1 MSLKNE
7 TRQAFRN
14 TRNFYREYTRGMTP
28 ERIGKEF
35 QDDSRRL
42 MELYYDAVGV
52 RPAEKEK
59 KQPPVRIFKLISSLL
74 LRLTP
79 ARRLALGFSFAGFVI
94 YLLGSG
100 PLATLMLPLGIIV
113 LILLLLLELLE
124 KSDVMKEIDLARDIQ
139 ISLLPGS
146 VIKHGHLEFASFAST
161 ASEVGGDYVDVI
173 NTDEGTYY
181 VIADVSGKG
190 LSAAL
195 YMVRLQALVHLI
207 IEKLK
212 PDPKELFL
220 HLNDYIKSG
229 KKDKTFVTA
238 CAAFFPSDGSPVKMC
253 RAGHNPPLL
262 YHASRD
268 SVSELRTSGL
278 GLGMTN
284 TGVFGENLKQ
294 LSINMQPGDNLLFY
308 TDGLTEARNPHMD
321 QFDEHR
327 LRDLFELY
335 GSLHATTILSKIQ
348 IAVEEFIE
356 GEKLVDD
363 ITFTCV
369 HMHPAASRSLPK
381 DHGSEHTAAPVA
393 HDHSLTS
400 RKIKVSGKIR

>member
-7 TRQAFRN
+7 TRQAFNN
-14 TRNFYREYTRGMTP
+14 TRSFYREYTRGMTA

-35 QDDSRRL
+35 QDDSKRL
-42 MELYYDAVGV
+42 MALYYDAVGV
-52 RPAEKEK
+52 KPEEGEK
-59 KQPPVRIFKLISSLL
+59 KKPPVRIFKLLSSLL

-79 ARRLALGFSFAGFVI
+79 TRRLALGFSFVGFAV
-94 YLLGSG
+94 YLVGSG
-100 PLATLMLPLGIIV
+100 PLATLMLPLGIVI
-113 LILLLLLELLE
+113 LALLLLLELLE

-139 ISLLPGS
+139 ISLLPGPN
-146 VIKHGHLEFASFAST
+146 IRHGNLEFASFAST

-173 NTDEGTYY
+173 DTDEGTYY

-262 YHASRD
+262 YHSTRD
-268 SVSELRTSGL
+268 AVSELRSSGL
-278 GLGMTN
+278 GLGMTS
-284 TGVFGENLKQ
+284 TAVFGEHLKQ

-308 TDGLTEARNPHMD
+308 TDGLTEARNPSME
-321 QFDEHR
+321 QYDEHR
-327 LRDLFELY
+327 LRELFELY
-335 GSLHATTILSKIQ
+335 GSLHATSILSKIQ
-348 IAVEEFIE
+348 VAVEEFIE
-356 GEKLVDD
+356 GEKLLDD

-369 HMHPAASRSLPK
+369 HLHRDKKRSLP
-381 DHGSEHTAAPVA
+381 
-393 HDHSLTS
+393 
-400 RKIKVSGKIR
+400 GKHRAIAENTNVR

>member
-14 TRNFYREYTRGMTP
+14 TRIFYREYTRGMTP

-35 QDDSRRL
+35 HDDSRRL
-42 MELYYDAVGV
+42 MALYYDAVGV
-52 RPAEKEK
+52 KPGKSDEHK
-59 KQPPVRIFKLISSLL
+59 PPVRIFRLISSLL

-79 ARRLALGFSFAGFVI
+79 ARRLALGFSFAGLVIHFVAT
-94 YLLGSG
+94 G
-100 PLATLMLPLGIIV
+100 PIAALMLPLSIIT

-146 VIKHGHLEFASFAST
+146 NIRHKNLEFASFAST

-173 NTDEGTYY
+173 DTTEGTYY

-238 CAAFFPSDGSPVKMC
+238 CAAFFPADVSPVKMC
-253 RAGHNPPLL
+253 RAGHTPPLL
-262 YHASRD
+262 YQSSRD
-268 SVSELRTSGL
+268 TVSELRSSGL
-278 GLGMTN
+278 ALGMTN
-284 TGVFGENLKQ
+284 TAVFGENLRQ

-308 TDGLTEARNPHMD
+308 TDGLTEARNPDMVQYED
-321 QFDEHR
+321 HR
-327 LRDLFELY
+327 LHHLFELY
-335 GSLHATTILSKIQ
+335 GSLNATTILKKIQ
-348 IAVEEFIE
+348 TAVEEFIE

-369 HMHPAASRSLPK
+369 HMHPQKVKAL
-381 DHGSEHTAAPVA
+381 
-393 HDHSLTS
+393 
-400 RKIKVSGKIR
+400 IK

>member
-14 TRNFYREYTRGMTP
+14 TRSFYREYTKGMTP

-35 QDDSRRL
+35 HDDSRRL
-42 MELYYDAVGV
+42 MALYYDAVGV
-52 RPAEKEK
+52 RPGASAER
-59 KQPPVRIFKLISSLL
+59 QPPVRIFRLLSSLL

-79 ARRLALGFSFAGFVI
+79 ARRLALGFSFAGLVIHFVAT
-94 YLLGSG
+94 G
-100 PLATLMLPLGIIV
+100 PIAALMLPLSIIT

-146 VIKHGHLEFASFAST
+146 NIRHKNLEFASFAST

-173 NTDEGTYY
+173 DTAEGAYY

-238 CAAFFPSDGSPVKMC
+238 CAAFFPADGSPVKMC

-262 YHASRD
+262 YQSSRD
-268 SVSELRTSGL
+268 IVSELRSSGL
-278 GLGMTN
+278 ALGMTN
-284 TGVFGENLKQ
+284 TAVFGENLKQ
-294 LSINMQPGDNLLFY
+294 LSINMQPVDNLLFY
-308 TDGLTEARNPHMD
+308 TDGLTEARNPDMEQYD
-321 QFDEHR
+321 DHR
-327 LRDLFELY
+327 LRHLFELY
-335 GSLHATTILSKIQ
+335 GSLNATTILKKIQ

-369 HMHPAASRSLPK
+369 HMHPQ
-381 DHGSEHTAAPVA
+381 
-393 HDHSLTS
+393 
-400 RKIKVSGKIR
+400 KVKALLK

>member
-7 TRQAFRN
+7 TSQAFQK
-14 TRNFYREYTRGMTP
+14 TRSFYREYTRGMTA

-35 QDDSRRL
+35 QDDSKRL
-42 MELYYDAVGV
+42 MELYYDAVG
-52 RPAEKEK
+52 EKPVEGEK
-59 KQPPVRIFKLISSLL
+59 KKPPVQIFKLLSSLL

-79 ARRLALGFSFAGFVI
+79 TRRLALGFSFVGFVI

-100 PLATLMLPLGIIV
+100 PLATLMLPLGILV
-113 LILLLLLELLE
+113 LVLLLLLELLE

-146 VIKHGHLEFASFAST
+146 NIRHKNMEFASFAST

-173 NTDEGTYY
+173 DTEEGTYY

-238 CAAFFPSDGSPVKMC
+238 CAAFFPADGSPVKMC

-262 YHASRD
+262 YHCSRD
-268 SVSELRTSGL
+268 TVSELRSSGL
-278 GLGMTN
+278 GLGMT
-284 TGVFGENLKQ
+284 TTEVFGEHLKQ

-308 TDGLTEARNPHMD
+308 TDGLTEARNPRMEQYD
-321 QFDEHR
+321 DHR

-335 GSLHATTILSKIQ
+335 GSLHATSILSKIQ

-369 HMHPAASRSLPK
+369 HMHSDRKKRMP
-381 DHGSEHTAAPVA
+381 DAPQSVPLKA
-393 HDHSLTS
+393 IA
-400 RKIKVSGKIR
+400 K

>member
-7 TRQAFRN
+7 TRQAFQN
-14 TRNFYREYTRGMTP
+14 TRFFYREYTKGMTP

-52 RPAEKEK
+52 KPGEKEK
-59 KQPPVRIFKLISSLL
+59 KQPPVRVFKLLSSLL

-79 ARRLALGFSFAGFVI
+79 ARRLALGFSFAAFVVSF
-94 YLLGSG
+94 LWSG
-100 PLATLMLPLGIIV
+100 PVAALMLPLGILTLV
-113 LILLLLLELLE
+113 LLLLLELLE

-146 VIKHGHLEFASFAST
+146 NIKHGNLEFASFAST

-190 LSAAL
+190 LSASL

-238 CAAFFPSDGSPVKMC
+238 CAAFFPSDGSAVKMC

-262 YHASRD
+262 YQASRD
-268 SVSELRTSGL
+268 AVSELRSSGL
-278 GLGMTN
+278 GLGMTS
-284 TGVFGENLKQ
+284 TGVFKEHLKQ

-308 TDGLTEARNPHMD
+308 TDGLTEARNPRME
-321 QFDEHR
+321 QYDEHR

-335 GSLHATTILSKIQ
+335 GSLHATTILNKIQ

-356 GEKLVDD
+356 GEKLADD

-369 HMHPAASRSLPK
+369 HMHPEKSRLLVKKQSNDLQQ
-381 DHGSEHTAAPVA
+381 
-393 HDHSLTS
+393 LTS
-400 RKIKVSGKIR
+400 GMNQADKNHPEN

>member
-14 TRNFYREYTRGMTP
+14 TRNFYREYTSGMTP

-35 QDDSRRL
+35 QDDSKRL
-42 MELYYDAVGV
+42 MDLYYDAVGLKPGESEE
-52 RPAEKEK
+52 RK
-59 KQPPVRIFKLISSLL
+59 PPVRIFRLLSSLL

-79 ARRLALGFSFAGFVI
+79 VRRLALGFSFAALVI
-94 YLLGSG
+94 HFLGSG
-100 PLATLMLPLGIIV
+100 ALAALMLPLSIIT

-146 VIKHGHLEFASFAST
+146 NIRHKNFEFASFAST

-173 NTDEGTYY
+173 DTAEGIYY

-212 PDPKELFL
+212 PNPKELFL

-238 CAAFFPSDGSPVKMC
+238 CAAFFPADGSPVKMC

-262 YHASRD
+262 YQSSRD
-268 SVSELRTSGL
+268 IVSELRSSGL
-278 GLGMTN
+278 ALGMTN
-284 TGVFGENLKQ
+284 TSVFGENLRQ

-308 TDGLTEARNPHMD
+308 TDGLTEARNPQMEQYD
-321 QFDEHR
+321 DHR
-327 LRDLFELY
+327 LRHLFELY
-335 GSLHATTILSKIQ
+335 GSLNATTILKKIQ
-348 IAVEEFIE
+348 IAVEEFLE

-369 HMHPAASRSLPK
+369 HMHPK
-381 DHGSEHTAAPVA
+381 
-393 HDHSLTS
+393 
-400 RKIKVSGKIR
+400 KVKALVK

>member
-14 TRNFYREYTRGMTP
+14 TRIFYREYTRGMTP

-35 QDDSRRL
+35 HDDSKRL
-42 MELYYDAVGV
+42 MELYYDAVGAKPGESGD
-52 RPAEKEK
+52 R
-59 KQPPVRIFKLISSLL
+59 QPPVRVFRLLSSLL

-79 ARRLALGFSFAGFVI
+79 ARRLALGFSFAGLVI
-94 YLLGSG
+94 HFLGSG
-100 PLATLMLPLGIIV
+100 AIAALMLPLSIITLV
-113 LILLLLLELLE
+113 LLLLLELLE

-146 VIKHGHLEFASFAST
+146 NIRHKNLEFASFAST

-173 NTDEGTYY
+173 DTTQGTYY

-238 CAAFFPSDGSPVKMC
+238 CAAFFPADGSPVKMC

-262 YHASRD
+262 YQSSRD
-268 SVSELRTSGL
+268 IVSELRSSGL
-278 GLGMTN
+278 ALGMTS
-284 TGVFGENLKQ
+284 TKVFGENLKQ
-294 LSINMQPGDNLLFY
+294 LSIHMQPGDNLLFY
-308 TDGLTEARNPHMD
+308 TDGLTEARNPNMEQYD
-321 QFDEHR
+321 DHR
-327 LRDLFELY
+327 LRHLFELY
-335 GSLHATTILSKIQ
+335 GSLNATTILNKIQ

-356 GEKLVDD
+356 GEKLLDD

-369 HMHPAASRSLPK
+369 HMHPKKKTLARSQ
-381 DHGSEHTAAPVA
+381 
-393 HDHSLTS
+393 SLS
-400 RKIKVSGKIR
+400 K

>member
-1 MSLKNE
+1 MGLKNE

-52 RPAEKEK
+52 RPEEKEK
-59 KQPPVRIFKLISSLL
+59 KQPPVRLFKLLSSLL

-79 ARRLALGFSFAGFVI
+79 ARRLVLGFSFAGFVI

-100 PLATLMLPLGIIV
+100 PLATLMLPMGII
-113 LILLLLLELLE
+113 LLVMLLFLELLE
-124 KSDVMKEIDLARDIQ
+124 KSDVLKEIDLARDIQ

-146 VIKHGHLEFASFAST
+146 VIRHGNMEFASFAST

-173 NTDEGTYY
+173 DTEEGTYY

-238 CAAFFPSDGSPVKMC
+238 CAAFFPSGDSPVKMC

-262 YHASRD
+262 YHAERD
-268 SVSELRTSGL
+268 AVSELRSSGL
-278 GLGMTN
+278 GLGITS
-284 TGVFGENLKQ
+284 TQVFGEHLKQ

-308 TDGLTEARNPHMD
+308 TDGLTEARNPRME
-321 QFDEHR
+321 QYDEHR

-335 GSLHATTILSKIQ
+335 GSLHATTILKKIQ

-369 HMHPAASRSLPK
+369 HMHPTTSKSLLKSPKAAGTSQQPAHIATFSQKK
-381 DHGSEHTAAPVA
+381 DPAS
-393 HDHSLTS
+393 S
-400 RKIKVSGKIR
+400 

>member
-1 MSLKNE
+1 MGLKNE

-14 TRNFYREYTRGMTP
+14 TKNFYREYTRDMTP

-52 RPAEKEK
+52 RPEEKENK
-59 KQPPVRIFKLISSLL
+59 KPPVRLFKLLSSLL

-100 PLATLMLPLGIIV
+100 PLATIMLPLGIVV
-113 LILLLLLELLE
+113 LVLLLLLELLE

-146 VIKHGHLEFASFAST
+146 IIRHGSMEFASFAST
-161 ASEVGGDYVDVI
+161 ASEVGGDYVDVVD
-173 NTDEGTYY
+173 TEEGTYY

-238 CAAFFPSDGSPVKMC
+238 CAAFFPADGSPVTLC

-268 SVSELRTSGL
+268 AVSELRSSGL
-278 GLGMTN
+278 GLGITS
-284 TGVFGENLKQ
+284 TKLFGEHLKQ

-308 TDGLTEARNPHMD
+308 TDGLTEARNPHME
-321 QFDEHR
+321 QYDEHR

-335 GSLHATTILSKIQ
+335 GSLHATTILKKIQ

-356 GEKLVDD
+356 GEKLMDD

-369 HMHPAASRSLPK
+369 HMHPNVSQTLLKKGQSADKRQPAAQIAAIPK
-381 DHGSEHTAAPVA
+381 KKDPAS
-393 HDHSLTS
+393 S
-400 RKIKVSGKIR
+400 